1 MKDEVAAP
9 GARGGRRR
17 APLAPAQVSF
27 GCPGRR
33 QKRWSRRGWHSG
45 QAEGRVKKAGML
57 ERGGQHLGC
66 PYCFN
71 SLPGQLTGLAQ
82 QVLTR
87 DQQGFQP

>member
-1 MKDEVAAP
+1 
-9 GARGGRRR
+9 
-17 APLAPAQVSF
+17 
-27 GCPGRR
+27 
-33 QKRWSRRGWHSG
+33 
-45 QAEGRVKKAGML
+45 VKKAGML

-66 PYCFN
+66 PCSFN